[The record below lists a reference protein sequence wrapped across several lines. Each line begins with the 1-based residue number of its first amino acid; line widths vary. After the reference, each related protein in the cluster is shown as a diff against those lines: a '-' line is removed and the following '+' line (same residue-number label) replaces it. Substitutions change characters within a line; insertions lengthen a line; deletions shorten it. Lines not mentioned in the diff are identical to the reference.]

1 MKNSRKTITVITA
14 IVLTLALSGAAL
26 AGVLLYKQWANPT
39 VFRGHIEQPTGETKL
54 ILTVN
59 GIEIEE
65 DADLTDGDIVFPLLA
80 GDVASET
87 AGHWTDENGREA
99 VSTPT
104 MTLSTSNGSRLDGIY
119 CQIQIH
125 AGPAAHVVQGIADAM
140 KFGLDAVHCIDG
152 VPMYGSCCSFEATAL
167 EDCWMASEWIYVG
180 DLLAGETIQVD
191 LSAWATQVAE
201 GDFYVEVV
209 FATGEYIEG

>member
-1 MKNSRKTITVITA
+1 MKKTVTVITA
-14 IVLTLALSGAAL
+14 IVLALAFSGAAL

-39 VFRGHIEQPTGETKL
+39 VFRGHIEQPTSTGTRL
-54 ILTVN
+54 VLTVN
-59 GIEIEE
+59 GTEIEE

-80 GDVASET
+80 GDVAAEM

-104 MTLSTSNGSRLDGIY
+104 MTLSTSDGSRLDGIY

-125 AGPAAHVVQGIADAM
+125 AGPVAHVVQDIADAM
-140 KFGLDAVHCIDG
+140 KFGMDVAHCIDG
-152 VPMYGSCCSFEATAL
+152 VPMYGSCASFGTTLA
-167 EDCWMASEWIYVG
+167 DGWSASEWISLG

-209 FATGEYIEG
+209 FTTGEYIDG